1 MRVPIRLLENILKSG
16 ENSEGEYF
24 SIRGNRFVWAKSVWI
39 DSGGVA
45 HRVVDVEL
53 NPEEHFKTN

>member
-1 MRVPIRLLENILKSG
+1 MRIPIRLLEVILNSG

-24 SIRGNRFVWAKSVWI
+24 SIRGNRFVWAKSVWV

-53 NPEEHFKTN
+53 NPEEPFRIN